1 MDDKELIKR
10 IMEEVKDEKLREELL
25 GLVVEKNRKEDN
37 TKGDSTKQG
46 EENPIDYVA
55 RQKILFGATEGVA
68 KVEWWI
74 SLIGSIVFIII
85 SIVFILV
92 GSLGPLGLFFYF
104 FTPAEE
110 RPRDAEVFIFLFSIL
125 FIIGLGFF
133 ITGLG
138 SIFALRSGKK
148 EYERFKRKR
157 ENQGQS

>member
-25 GLVVEKNRKEDN
+25 VLAVEKNKKKDN
-37 TKGDSTKQG
+37 AKQ
-46 EENPIDYVA
+46 EEEEPINYLA
-55 RQKILFGATEGVA
+55 RLEILGGATEEVA
-68 KVEWWI
+68 KVSWWI
-74 SLIGSIVFIII
+74 SFIGSIVFIII
-85 SIVFILV
+85 SIVLILV
-92 GSLGPLGLFFYF
+92 GSLGPLGLLLYF

-110 RPRDAEVFIFLFSIL
+110 RPRDAEVFIFVFSIL

-133 ITGLG
+133 IGGLG

-157 ENQGQS
+157 EN